1 MLKKQVERL
10 KALNA
15 TAFFASELEFYLFDE
30 SYRTLHER
38 DFREPRTS
46 GYYIEDY
53 NVLQTT
59 REDGVMRA
67 MRTGLQAAGISIA
80 NTKGDWGAGQEELNA
95 QSAAARER
103 ANHPM

>member
-38 DFREPRTS
+38 DFRDPRTS

-59 REDGVMRA
+59 REEGVMRA
-67 MRTGLQAAGISIA
+67 MRTGLQAAGTPLENPQGA
-80 NTKGDWGAGQEELNA
+80 RGPGRPEKGRGGK
-95 QSAAARER
+95 RGVR
-103 ANHPM
+103 TGK